1 MKKIQ
6 VSTIKQTADVEVIAL
21 NSYFIAKC
29 VRVQEQLRRV
39 CIDRFSKHTIHACN
53 FDKVDDAE
61 KYTVDPDGNVC
72 DKLTGEPILE
82 HNDAH
87 LYPDDVAVIED
98 VVLGFFNELTKAFE
112 E

>member
-1 MKKIQ
+1 MSKKIQ

-39 CIDRFSKHTIHACN
+39 CLDRFSKHTIRTC
-53 FDKVDDAE
+53 DVEDPE
-61 KYTVDPDGNVC
+61 KYTIDPDGNLC
-72 DKLTGEPILE
+72 DKLTGEPILK

-87 LYPDDVAVIED
+87 LYSEDVNVIED
-98 VVLGFFNELTKAFE
+98 VVLRFFDELTKAFE
-112 E
+112 GE

>member
-1 MKKIQ
+1 MSKKIQ

-39 CIDRFSKHTIHACN
+39 CLNRFSKHTIRACGIE
-53 FDKVDDAE
+53 DAE
-61 KYTVDPDGNVC
+61 KYTIDPDGNLC
-72 DKLTGEPILE
+72 DKITGEPILA

-87 LYPDDVAVIED
+87 LCSEDVDVIED
-98 VVLGFFNELTKAFE
+98 VVLGFLEELTNAFE
-112 E
+112 EK